1 MDAET
6 KFSKPPNIIINFI
19 IIYSRIMI
27 DSYDL
32 LEDRRIDDISTI
44 SWVLSDY
51 AKQIDPE
58 YIISLLSYC
67 DHSGTI
73 NIICSSKM

>member
-1 MDAET
+1 
-6 KFSKPPNIIINFI
+6 
-19 IIYSRIMI
+19 MI

-73 NIICSSKM
+73 NIICSSKCKRTQKS

>member
-1 MDAET
+1 
-6 KFSKPPNIIINFI
+6 
-19 IIYSRIMI
+19 MI

-58 YIISLLSYC
+58 YIISRLSYC